1 MQAFISRSSAYKQ
14 VTLMLKRLIE
24 SSSTAVAT
32 APDKTTEPGQQLSP
46 QDAVNKVLSYN
57 PLGPTRF
64 SFNLGFVKIFS
75 RCLMP
80 H

>member
-1 MQAFISRSSAYKQ
+1 MQAFISRSAAYKQ

-24 SSSTAVAT
+24 SSSSAVAT

-46 QDAVNKVLSYN
+46 QDAVNKVLSDK
-57 PLGPTRF
+57 PPAPQQIVLT
-64 SFNLGFVKIFS
+64 SDLLIFS